1 MLGDATGMSW
11 RCLIVDD
18 SKEFLASAA
27 RLLDFQGVEVVGVA
41 TGHADAIRLAEEVA
55 PDIALIDVDLGED
68 DGIELVR
75 ELKGRAPAM
84 RTILISAHDLDALDL
99 TKAGADV
106 VFLPK
111 KELGADAIEALL

>member
-1 MLGDATGMSW
+1 MRL

-27 RLLDFQGVEVVGVA
+27 RLLDSQGVEVVGVA
-41 TGHADAIRLAEEVA
+41 TGYDDAIRLAEQVV

-68 DGIELVR
+68 DGIELAR
-75 ELKGRAPAM
+75 EVKSRVPAL
-84 RTILISAHDLDALDL
+84 RTILISAHDLDELDL
-99 TKAGADV
+99 AEAGAEV

-111 KELGADAIEALL
+111 HELGADAIEALLP